1 MKRIRNDADMI
12 RMINDI
18 DHNNIDKDAI
28 IKIYKAM
35 YSEYITNISDF
46 TIEEIRTYGVNY
58 GTNYEDASALY
69 FDCIEDDS
77 YRTRTSI
84 PLSYYILGS
93 VYLSFDYICKFDYER
108 DQIEVLLTNKHISD
122 RSRAYLKLL

>member
-1 MKRIRNDADMI
+1 MKRIRNDADMM

-35 YSEYITNISDF
+35 YSEYISNISDF
-46 TIEEIRTYGVNY
+46 TVEEIRTYGINY
-58 GTNYEDASALY
+58 GTNYEDESALY